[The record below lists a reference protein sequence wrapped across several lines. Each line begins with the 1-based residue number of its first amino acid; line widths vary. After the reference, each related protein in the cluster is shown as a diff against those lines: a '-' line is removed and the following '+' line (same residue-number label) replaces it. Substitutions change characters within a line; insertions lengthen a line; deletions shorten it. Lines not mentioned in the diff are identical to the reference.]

1 MKTANFTHF
10 THRMLRRV
18 GAVSLL
24 MIVPLVGCG
33 LRQES
38 AEPVDLD
45 VAQRTLREV
54 LDAWVTG
61 AKPEELRQKT
71 PEVVVQDVDWSAG
84 NRLVSYEVKDVGS
97 PQDANLFC
105 EVNLVIEDPSRKRIE
120 RLVTYCV
127 GTDPV
132 LTVFRALGP

>member
-1 MKTANFTHF
+1 MKTIGF
-10 THRMLRRV
+10 THRMFRWV
-18 GAVSLL
+18 GVASLL

-33 LRQES
+33 FRPKV
-38 AEPVDLD
+38 ADPVDPD
-45 VAQRTLREV
+45 VAQRTLREA
-54 LDAWVTG
+54 LDAWVSG
-61 AKPEELRQKT
+61 AKPDELRQKT
-71 PEVVVQDVDWSAG
+71 PQIVVQDFDWSAG
-84 NRLVSYEVKDVGS
+84 NRLVSYEVKGVGS

-105 EVNLVIEDPSRKRIE
+105 EVKLVLEDSSRKRSE